1 MKIKIYTS
9 PGCSYCAHLKTLLKR
24 ANLEW
29 DECVVGQDIPVDQ
42 FMAEYPQVKGAP
54 FTVIDG
60 RQYQTV
66 ADVAVML
73 LKEGLVIAPKKD

>member
-29 DECVVGQDIPVDQ
+29 TEYVVGQDIPVDE
-42 FMAEYPQVKGAP
+42 FMSEYTNVKGAP

-66 ADVAVML
+66 ADVARML
-73 LKEGLVIAPKKD
+73 LKEGLVKAPDKK